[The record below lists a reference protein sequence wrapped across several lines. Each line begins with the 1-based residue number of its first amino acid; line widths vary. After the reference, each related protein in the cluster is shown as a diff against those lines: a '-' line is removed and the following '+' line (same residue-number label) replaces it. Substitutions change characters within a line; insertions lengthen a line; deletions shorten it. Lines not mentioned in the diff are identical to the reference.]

1 MCLKLYK
8 KIFENR
14 NEFFHK
20 EELFLTFKY
29 KNMLL
34 ENHWS
39 LESDRRDLNN
49 ARLASWKSRL
59 QVQRGI
65 TRTEK
70 EIIESILFSLHW
82 FNIWFALEVEN
93 GAERVRENIKKILQ
107 VSPENK
113 WIVELVDT
121 ILNDKSL
128 YEKAKEY
135 AEYKK
140 WVEERARNSSMN
152 FWL

>member
-1 MCLKLYK
+1 
-8 KIFENR
+8 
-14 NEFFHK
+14 
-20 EELFLTFKY
+20 
-29 KNMLL
+29 MLL